1 MQLKG
6 HLSFLFKTLTVV
18 FLFSIPAFANWQIDA
33 RDFYE
38 WLCSKHISQACNH
51 QGRYSYLGN
60 YKTKLE
66 CENARYSSCG
76 GGGDTACMNRSRCVG
91 QDEEEGSISTEE
103 NKKAQ
108 EDQEFA
114 KMKME
119 IEDGLNHY
127 QNSSEE
133 FRNRVAQERHDG
145 NFSQGGAESSHLK
158 KTNPILKKEERENIK
173 RSIQNA
179 YCAALAAIK
188 SARAEL
194 LQNSF
199 AGLDTGM
206 EGVRDSAATGFDKPQ
221 VDCPDLEIPV
231 PPLRTSP
238 EFEKINVIDKRIE
251 NINKELNEIIP
262 VIKNNVTT
270 RRQIETRL
278 KEKEK
283 EIKEVKE
290 TKKIK
295 GKADKNEAQKDEA
308 GLDELL
314 KESEGLRA
322 EAEKQKEISERLAQ
336 KIDNIES
343 ELKLIPS
350 GVTK

>member
-1 MQLKG
+1 M
-6 HLSFLFKTLTVV
+6 LF
-18 FLFSIPAFANWQIDA
+18 
-33 RDFYE
+33 
-38 WLCSKHISQACNH
+38 
-51 QGRYSYLGN
+51 
-60 YKTKLE
+60 
-66 CENARYSSCG
+66 
-76 GGGDTACMNRSRCVG
+76 RS
-91 QDEEEGSISTEE
+91 
-103 NKKAQ
+103 
-108 EDQEFA
+108 
-114 KMKME
+114 
-119 IEDGLNHY
+119 
-127 QNSSEE
+127 
-133 FRNRVAQERHDG
+133 
-145 NFSQGGAESSHLK
+145 
-158 KTNPILKKEERENIK
+158 
-173 RSIQNA
+173 
-179 YCAALAAIK
+179 
-188 SARAEL
+188 
-194 LQNSF
+194 
-199 AGLDTGM
+199 
-206 EGVRDSAATGFDKPQ
+206 RDSAATGFDKPQ

-295 GKADKNEAQKDEA
+295 GKADKNEAPKDEA

-314 KESEGLRA
+314 KEAEGLRA